1 MKINA
6 GFWLKP
12 QICPIGIFFLSL
24 DRSTIKFNRISKKM
38 AKNVLSTSRDIGN
51 LSRDL
56 NDMRQKPDF
65 QREHLIAPKIY
76 FMKKVASKGVD

>member
-1 MKINA
+1 
-6 GFWLKP
+6 
-12 QICPIGIFFLSL
+12 
-24 DRSTIKFNRISKKM
+24 M

-65 QREHLIAPKIY
+65 QREHLMAPKIY
-76 FMKKVASKGVD
+76 FMKKVASKGVDLCYIGPEWCKVAEIG

>member
-1 MKINA
+1 
-6 GFWLKP
+6 
-12 QICPIGIFFLSL
+12 
-24 DRSTIKFNRISKKM
+24 M

-65 QREHLIAPKIY
+65 QREHLMAPKIY
-76 FMKKVASKGVD
+76 FIEKGGEIDLDWHYIGVGWRKVAEIS

>member
-1 MKINA
+1 
-6 GFWLKP
+6 
-12 QICPIGIFFLSL
+12 
-24 DRSTIKFNRISKKM
+24 M

-65 QREHLIAPKIY
+65 QREHLMAPKIY
-76 FMKKVASKGVD
+76 FIEKGGEIGLDWHCIGEGWPKVAEIG

>member
-1 MKINA
+1 
-6 GFWLKP
+6 
-12 QICPIGIFFLSL
+12 
-24 DRSTIKFNRISKKM
+24 M

-65 QREHLIAPKIY
+65 QREHLMAPKIY
-76 FMKKVASKGVD
+76 SIEKGGEIGLDWHYIGVEWRKVAEIG

>member
-1 MKINA
+1 
-6 GFWLKP
+6 
-12 QICPIGIFFLSL
+12 
-24 DRSTIKFNRISKKM
+24 M

-65 QREHLIAPKIY
+65 QREHLMAPKIY
-76 FMKKVASKGVD
+76 FIEKGGGKGLYWYHIGPEWRKVAEIG